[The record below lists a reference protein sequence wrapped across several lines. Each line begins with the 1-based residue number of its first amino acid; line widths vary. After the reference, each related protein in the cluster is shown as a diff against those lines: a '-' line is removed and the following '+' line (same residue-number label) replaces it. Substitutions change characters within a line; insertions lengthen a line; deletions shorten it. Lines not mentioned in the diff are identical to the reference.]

1 MNKELQYEEIK
12 EKALKQFKKGE
23 SLFGKDG
30 AFAPILK
37 SFINEALKAEM
48 EAHLDEEARCNGN
61 KRNGKKTKT
70 IKSSEGT
77 FVIDTPQ
84 DRKSEFEPQ
93 IIPKHETILA
103 DNLEKQILA
112 MYAMGNSYRAISNH
126 IKQMYDTEISPS
138 VLVKI
143 TDRIIPQLEAWR
155 KRTLEKVYVTIWF
168 DAMVFKVKTQG
179 VVKHKCL
186 YNVLGLNAE
195 GKKEILGIYLAETE
209 GAKFWL
215 QVLTDLQNRG
225 VEDILI
231 VCIDNL
237 KGFPEAIETIFP
249 KAEIQVCIV
258 HQIRN
263 SLRYITSKDYKEFL
277 RDLKE
282 VYKAPT
288 KSSAEVALIAL
299 AQKWGKKYPVVIKSW
314 EDNWEKLSVY
324 FDYPEGI
331 RKIIYTTNA
340 IEGLHRQIRKITKT
354 KGAFEND
361 MALLKLTYLAMQN
374 ISEKWKKP
382 IHNWG
387 LLAQQ
392 FSIKFGKRMPL
403 KLTLNPS

>member
-1 MNKELQYEEIK
+1 MI
-12 EKALKQFKKGE
+12 
-23 SLFGKDG
+23 
-30 AFAPILK
+30 
-37 SFINEALKAEM
+37 
-48 EAHLDEEARCNGN
+48 
-61 KRNGKKTKT
+61 
-70 IKSSEGT
+70 
-77 FVIDTPQ
+77 
-84 DRKSEFEPQ
+84 
-93 IIPKHETILA
+93 
-103 DNLEKQILA
+103 
-112 MYAMGNSYRAISNH
+112 
-126 IKQMYDTEISPS
+126 EISPS

-143 TDRIIPQLEAWR
+143 TDRITPQLEAWR

-168 DAMVFKVKTQG
+168 DAIVFKVKTQG

-209 GAKFWL
+209 GAKFWQ

-237 KGFPEAIETIFP
+237 KGFPEAIETISP

-282 VYKAPT
+282 VYRAPT

-299 AQKWGKKYPVVIKSW
+299 AQKWRKKYPVVIKSS

-324 FDYPEGI
+324 FDYPEVI

-340 IEGLHRQIRKITKT
+340 IEGLHRQICKITKT

-392 FSIKFGKRMPL
+392 FSIKFEKRMPL

>member
-1 MNKELQYEEIK
+1 
-12 EKALKQFKKGE
+12 
-23 SLFGKDG
+23 
-30 AFAPILK
+30 
-37 SFINEALKAEM
+37 
-48 EAHLDEEARCNGN
+48 
-61 KRNGKKTKT
+61 
-70 IKSSEGT
+70 
-77 FVIDTPQ
+77 
-84 DRKSEFEPQ
+84 
-93 IIPKHETILA
+93 
-103 DNLEKQILA
+103 
-112 MYAMGNSYRAISNH
+112 MYAMGSSYRDISNH

-138 VLVKI
+138 ILVKI

-186 YNVLGLNAE
+186 YNVLGLNTE

-263 SLRYITSKDYKEFL
+263 SLRYITSKDTKQFL

-288 KSSAEVALIAL
+288 KSSAEVALISL

-314 EDNWEKLSVY
+314 EDNWEKLSTY
-324 FDYPEGI
+324 FDYSKGI
-331 RKIIYTTNA
+331 RKIIYTTNV
-340 IEGLHRQIRKITKT
+340 IEGLHRQIRKVTKT
-354 KGAFEND
+354 KGAFDND

-374 ISEKWKKP
+374 ISEKWK
-382 IHNWG
+382 NLSTTG
-387 LLAQQ
+387 A
-392 FSIKFGKRMPL
+392 
-403 KLTLNPS
+403 